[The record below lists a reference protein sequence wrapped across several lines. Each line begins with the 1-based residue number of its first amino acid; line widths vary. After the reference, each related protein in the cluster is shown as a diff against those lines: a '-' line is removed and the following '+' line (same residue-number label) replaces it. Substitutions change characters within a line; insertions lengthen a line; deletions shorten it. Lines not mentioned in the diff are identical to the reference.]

1 MAEEKTQLNF
11 NSVPKSDA
19 ARAEEL
25 FEVIGAATKAEALH
39 AMLDALECQVNA
51 NRACAFP
58 DFDARRQSVEAKLDQ
73 IRTMYSAL
81 GAEVA
86 DAYDVARAE
95 VRNDIEA
102 AYHVRDAAF
111 KELEEVKTRL
121 AELEPIAVEA
131 EEAKAALAA
140 AEQAAEEARAA
151 QAQAEEAQ
159 EAAKLNADAA
169 EAERAAAGF
178 RMANALDEAKAARE
192 ELAEVKERFQ
202 CQLRDVSM
210 AVLNA
215 EKHAELAEQQAEAAE
230 AAQKQ
235 AEQRAERAEAQAD
248 RHVADA
254 DARAAAEVERANAI
268 QEQLTAALGK
278 QAELVERATK
288 AEAAAA
294 AAQAE
299 VKRLRA
305 KPVAGERRKAE

>member
-25 FEVIGAATKAEALH
+25 FDVIGAATKAEALH

-51 NRACAFP
+51 DRACAFP
-58 DFDARRQSVEAKLDQ
+58 DFDARRQSVEAKLEQ
-73 IRTMYSAL
+73 IRVMYSAL

-111 KELEEVKTRL
+111 KELEEARARI
-121 AELEPIAVEA
+121 AELEPVAAKVD
-131 EEAKAALAA
+131 EAKAALAA

-159 EAAKLNADAA
+159 EAAEKEA
-169 EAERAAAGF
+169 EAS
-178 RMANALDEAKAARE
+178 EAKALASAYRVAETVEEAKVARE
-192 ELAEVKERFQ
+192 ELTASKEAHRTAMQ
-202 CQLRDVSM
+202 AATM
-210 AVLNA
+210 ATLDA

-235 AEQRAERAEAQAD
+235 AEQRAERAEQQAD
-248 RHVADA
+248 KRVADA
-254 DARAAAEVERANAI
+254 DARAAAEAERANGI

-278 QAELVERATK
+278 QSELVERATK
-288 AEAAAA
+288 AEAAYAA
-294 AAQAE
+294 AAGE

-305 KPVAGERRKAE
+305 ELAALKPKK